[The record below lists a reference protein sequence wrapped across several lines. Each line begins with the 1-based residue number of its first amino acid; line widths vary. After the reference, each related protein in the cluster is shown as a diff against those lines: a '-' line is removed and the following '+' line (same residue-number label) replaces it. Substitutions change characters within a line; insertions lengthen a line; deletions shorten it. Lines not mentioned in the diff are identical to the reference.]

1 MEWNEF
7 RAKRKRFTSSVKQSE
22 MTIRITPGTRDRLV
36 GRLQQS
42 TGCLKKSQNGRDDR
56 QQEALLGYL
65 GPTIGCDYSDQRLL
79 RTRPQQ
85 SKPDVEINSV

>member
-22 MTIRITPGTRDRLV
+22 MRIRITPGTRDRLV

-65 GPTIGCDYSDQRLL
+65 GANDLISSFL
-79 RTRPQQ
+79 
-85 SKPDVEINSV
+85 VEERERALQT